1 MAVRQAA
8 NMSPAEKAAVQKKA
22 TELRAGIEEL

>member
-8 NMSPAEKAAVQKKA
+8 NMKPAEQAAVRKKA
-22 TELRAGIEEL
+22 RELREGIEDL

>member
-8 NMSPAEKAAVQKKA
+8 NMSPAEQAAVRKKA
-22 TELRAGIEEL
+22 SEIRDGIEDL

>member
-8 NMSPAEKAAVQKKA
+8 NMSPAEQDAVRKKA
-22 TELRAGIEEL
+22 QSLRAGIDNL